1 MTSPAPSVASFV
13 EAEAESVTAF
23 PTSRPRTEAED
34 LRIARAV
41 NQYFGLVWRSL
52 RRFGVAQANAD
63 DAAQQVFLIFSRR
76 LSSVLPLHE
85 RAFLLSVAVRVAAN
99 TRRAAERS
107 REVLAGDEPAELLAC
122 EDDPEQLLAQK
133 QRRAEL
139 DRALADLS
147 HEQRVVFVLYELEG
161 FSLPEIAAILAVP
174 LGTATS
180 RLTRGRERFEHW
192 VLSQHSTRE
201 LP

>member
-1 MTSPAPSVASFV
+1 M
-13 EAEAESVTAF
+13 
-23 PTSRPRTEAED
+23 
-34 LRIARAV
+34 
-41 NQYFGLVWRSL
+41 
-52 RRFGVAQANAD
+52 
-63 DAAQQVFLIFSRR
+63 
-76 LSSVLPLHE
+76 
-85 RAFLLSVAVRVAAN
+85 AAN

-122 EDDPEQLLAQK
+122 DDDPEQLLAQK

-180 RLTRGRERFEHW
+180 RLARGRERFEHW
-192 VLSQHSTRE
+192 VLNHHSTRE

>member
-1 MTSPAPSVASFV
+1 M
-13 EAEAESVTAF
+13 
-23 PTSRPRTEAED
+23 
-34 LRIARAV
+34 
-41 NQYFGLVWRSL
+41 
-52 RRFGVAQANAD
+52 
-63 DAAQQVFLIFSRR
+63 
-76 LSSVLPLHE
+76 
-85 RAFLLSVAVRVAAN
+85 
-99 TRRAAERS
+99 
-107 REVLAGDEPAELLAC
+107 LAGDEPAELLAC

-180 RLTRGRERFEHW
+180 RLTRSQSPIPIPSGRSMKIRKDPRPCPGAN
-192 VLSQHSTRE
+192 SSSTSS
-201 LP
+201 